1 LSRDKLLPGADF
13 LLFFPLGLRTSAA
26 SPWQRVL
33 SSLPY
38 TSAPTWL
45 HQTRMEVLSPLRRR
59 VQRPLSGV
67 AATEKLLGA
76 RIPSSAKKRHNVSGC
91 PVRVRLGRGAAHANQ
106 WRPSP
111 YGQERERVSN
121 QRAGIKDNGLCARR
135 RSTTQGINDDR
146 APVAGASSSSPVRR
160 EAHPLPSLRSP
171 WKNFWVSKAT
181 SRLSMS

>member
-1 LSRDKLLPGADF
+1 M
-13 LLFFPLGLRTSAA
+13 LFFPLGLRTSAA